1 MSAPDPR
8 SASPAGVIRRHF
20 ALDPGLAYLNHGGF
34 GACPTPVLDAR
45 RRAQERIEADPS
57 AFYRHRVAG
66 DLADA
71 LVPVADTLGACSG
84 DLAWV
89 PNTTFGLNLV
99 ARSLLGRLGP
109 GDEVLLTDLEYGS
122 QVMLWSW
129 LCERTGARLRVAP
142 VGAADADS
150 APEVMDECVSAETRV
165 ALVSHITSST
175 ARRLPVEEIARRL
188 RERGVTVVVDGAHAP
203 GQIPLDL
210 SAIGCDYYVG
220 NLHKWFAAPRGAA
233 VLHAPGTEAQ
243 RALDPLVVSWGGTDP
258 ATPLAD
264 RLHSPGT
271 VDPTNYLAAP
281 AGVDFHTEILAP
293 ARRAARA
300 RLATVAAQLAE
311 LGLERVGSHDDNL
324 MMAAFWL
331 PADASRPG
339 AGGAGAGGAGVDPAR
354 LEVALAAARI
364 EAIVTEHAGRPLL
377 RICVAWYTTDEELE
391 RLLEVVRAA
400 ARPPGSS

>member
-1 MSAPDPR
+1 MTALDPPSAM
-8 SASPAGVIRRHF
+8 PAESIRRYF

-34 GACPTPVLDAR
+34 GACPIPVLDAR

-57 AFYRHRVAG
+57 AFYRHRVAR

-71 LVPVADTLGACSG
+71 LVPVADTLGARPG

-129 LCERTGARLRVAP
+129 LCDRTGARLRIAP
-142 VGAADADS
+142 VGEASADA
-150 APEVMDECVSAETRV
+150 ATAVIEGCVSAETRV

-175 ARRLPVEEIARRL
+175 ARRLPVEEISRRL

-210 SAIGCDYYVG
+210 EAVGGDYYVG

-233 VLHAPGTEAQ
+233 ILHAPGAEAQ
-243 RALDPLVVSWGGTDP
+243 QALDPLVVSWGGTDP

-264 RLHSPGT
+264 RVHSPGT
-271 VDPTNYLAAP
+271 VDPTTYLAAP
-281 AGVDFHTEILAP
+281 EGVAFHREVLAP
-293 ARRAARA
+293 ARPAARA
-300 RLATVAAQLAE
+300 RLAAAAGKLVD
-311 LGLERVGSHDDNL
+311 LGLERVGGHDDDL
-324 MMAAFWL
+324 MMAAFLL
-331 PADASRPG
+331 PAGTARVG
-339 AGGAGAGGAGVDPAR
+339 VGGAGVDPAR
-354 LEVALAAARI
+354 LDPARLEAALAAARI
-364 EAIVTEHAGRPLL
+364 EAIVTEHSGRSLL
-377 RICVAWYTTDEELE
+377 RICVAWYTTDEEIE
-391 RLLEVVRAA
+391 RLVEVVDAETRAL
-400 ARPPGSS
+400 R